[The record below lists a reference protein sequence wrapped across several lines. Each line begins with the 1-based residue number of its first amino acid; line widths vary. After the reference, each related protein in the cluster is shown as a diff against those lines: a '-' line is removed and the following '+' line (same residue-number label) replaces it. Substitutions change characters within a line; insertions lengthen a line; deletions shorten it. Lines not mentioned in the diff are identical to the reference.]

1 MPIEGAQP
9 HAQAHLVQIKASPHL
24 VGGPSQ
30 GHEAAQQVQSVHAGE
45 KIKEGVAWVGRQEV
59 ACGVQLSP
67 RKELP
72 KQERYGEQAAY
83 NQAVS
88 DAFYPSPACRNLCV
102 LQCDTA
108 QDQRAGIET

>member
-30 GHEAAQQVQSVHAGE
+30 GHEAAQQVQSMQAGE
-45 KIKEGVAWVGRQEV
+45 QIKEGVAWVGRQEV

-72 KQERYGEQAAY
+72 NQEYKGEQASC

-88 DAFYPSPACRNLCV
+88 DVFYPSPACCNL
-102 LQCDTA
+102 
-108 QDQRAGIET
+108 R